1 MKKERV
7 KYCDALRFWAI
18 ISVILIHIFAD
29 FRDSYLVQDRLYY
42 FIIPFFDS
50 ITRMGVPIF
59 FMLTGIFMLGSKKEE
74 SYMQFLKKRVS
85 KLFIP
90 FFFLSIVYY
99 VYEGFKNNTSLSVL
113 SFLNVFT
120 SNQIKYHLWF
130 MYTIIL
136 IYLVLPFVRK
146 LVQNLDKK
154 ELRTL
159 IFVIFSGNVL
169 FGINFISESFDYNFF
184 SSFIYSDGVRC
195 LNYLFLGYYLY
206 YYGISQKYHKKLY
219 ILGVLS
225 ILLMPILNYVTTKDI
240 RNDGLL
246 VAGSFLPF
254 IASTAFFTFVKENYS
269 KWKIST
275 TIEKFFTFINPYIF
289 YIYMAHVLV
298 MEYVKKFLFKVFVPT
313 NFGMTCVFMVIE
325 FFFTFIGSCIVA
337 YILNYLYNKLEKRF
351 LKV

>member
-18 ISVILIHIFAD
+18 ISVILIHVFAD
-29 FRDSYLVQDRLYY
+29 FIDSYLVQDRFYY
-42 FIIPFFDS
+42 FIITFFDS

-74 SYMQFLKKRVS
+74 SYSLFLKKRVS
-85 KLFIP
+85 KLIIP
-90 FFFLSIVYY
+90 FFLFSLVYY
-99 VYEGFKNNTSLSVL
+99 VYEGLKNNTSLSVL
-113 SFLNVFT
+113 SFLNAFT

-136 IYLVLPFVRK
+136 IYLVLPFVKK

-159 IFVIFSGNVL
+159 IFVIFSGNLL
-169 FGINFISESFDYNFF
+169 FGISFISESFDYNFF
-184 SSFIYSDGVRC
+184 SAFIYSDGARC

-206 YYGISQKYHKKLY
+206 YYGIPKKYHNKLY

-225 ILLMPILNYVTTKDI
+225 IFFMPVLNYVTTKDI

-254 IASTAFFTFVKENYS
+254 IASTAFFTFVKENYNR
-269 KWKIST
+269 WKISS
-275 TIEKFFTFINPYIF
+275 TIEKFFAFINPLIF
-289 YIYMAHVLV
+289 YIYMVHVLV
-298 MEYVKKFLFKVFVPT
+298 MEYVKKFLFKIFVPT
-313 NFGMTCVFMVIE
+313 DFLMTCGFMAIE
-325 FFFTFIGSCIVA
+325 FLFTLLVSCVIA
-337 YILNYLYNKLEKRF
+337 SILNYFYNKLEKHF